1 MRKFSKVEVEEHLA
15 RALKKPTDKLSNSH
29 NFKPTGR
36 FWEDYIMHETRKW
49 LHRLAVVGFTL
60 NPEHCSEIDWGRII
74 PKEKF
79 GNTKLIIY
87 GRSNIVKTA
96 ISAARGED
104 LKRVCGLANMKKG
117 RSDCVLPDTHAVS
130 LGTLLNRTIA
140 WQHRQDAFYNYIAHE
155 PTLSQLPQLLVSY
168 EELLADTKTTMQ
180 RVEEFL
186 TNKPPET
193 DISSLENSEYGESSG
208 WIKRSPDDLSLLLHN
223 IHAINH
229 ELRHP
234 ACASFKKQLND

>member
-1 MRKFSKVEVEEHLA
+1 MRKFPKVEVEEHLA

-60 NPEHCSEIDWGRII
+60 NPEHCSGVVLAVLTIKRNAMARSLFHHFMYTRFLEIDWGRII

-96 ISAARGED
+96 IS
-104 LKRVCGLANMKKG
+104 G
-117 RSDCVLPDTHAVS
+117 RIH
-130 LGTLLNRTIA
+130 
-140 WQHRQDAFYNYIAHE
+140 
-155 PTLSQLPQLLVSY
+155 
-168 EELLADTKTTMQ
+168 TTTTVQ
-180 RVEEFL
+180 
-186 TNKPPET
+186 
-193 DISSLENSEYGESSG
+193 
-208 WIKRSPDDLSLLLHN
+208 
-223 IHAINH
+223 
-229 ELRHP
+229 
-234 ACASFKKQLND
+234 